1 MRVAGSA
8 LVTDSHAKHEPAP
21 GELVDGSG
29 LARDVPRPPPRERND
44 FDAQGHAARAH
55 GRGGEDGPRI
65 AGRPCGVALVADVVL
80 EEDAVPPGLFREDC
94 ELEQE
99 ARITAFAA
107 RRQCQPVAHE
117 RTLRARDLTEAH
129 ILVTPTTPEAAG
141 PGHAHK
147 SALVVSRPR
156 LASADLSATLCAP
169 AGAV

>member
-80 EEDAVPPGLFREDC
+80 EEDAVPPVC
-94 ELEQE
+94 S
-99 ARITAFAA
+99 ARIASSSKK
-107 RRQCQPVAHE
+107 RGSPHSPPV
-117 RTLRARDLTEAH
+117 
-129 ILVTPTTPEAAG
+129 G
-141 PGHAHK
+141 N
-147 SALVVSRPR
+147 
-156 LASADLSATLCAP
+156 ASP
-169 AGAV
+169 